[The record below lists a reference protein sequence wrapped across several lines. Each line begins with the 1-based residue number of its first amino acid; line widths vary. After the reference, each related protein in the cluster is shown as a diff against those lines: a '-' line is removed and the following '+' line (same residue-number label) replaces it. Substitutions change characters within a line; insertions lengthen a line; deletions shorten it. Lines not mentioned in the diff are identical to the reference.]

1 MKNYFTYRSTVFMS
15 CLLMLFTVGAQ
26 QPRDVNTTLTQKV
39 EADKRIDDYLKLVK
53 LGYSEQEIF
62 EDLGNANFLMENYET
77 AAFWYQKLIDL
88 SDDHHISPSYYERYE
103 FAMAKAKNASAPTMD
118 LQKDWVS
125 LIKKDYQVKKEN
137 QRRYA
142 SNSPVS
148 KYREIDF
155 AAIHQSQSLDE
166 LKQLVVASERE
177 ELVAARTAAKYS
189 DAYNPP
195 IAVTADGRTAYF
207 SKAVYIKPLTGI
219 FSKKQKMYKIYKADR
234 INGQWTNI
242 QEVAVCPK
250 YASAVHPTISE
261 DGRRLFF
268 ASDMPG
274 SYGEYD
280 IYVAELQS
288 NGQFGTAQNLGSKVN
303 SVKDDLYPNLVNGTL
318 LFFASNGRA
327 GYGGLDLYAVQIAN
341 NRLTLATNLGSPI
354 NSKEDDFSIAL
365 MTDRGMGYVMSN
377 RGKGKEDIRQLV
389 FSYNGSEEHALLK
402 EADKEYLNLVNNAL
416 STGYTNTLFQD

>member
-1 MKNYFTYRSTVFMS
+1 M
-15 CLLMLFTVGAQ
+15 LLSVGAQ
-26 QPRDVNTTLTQKV
+26 QPGDVNTTLTQRQ
-39 EADKRIDDYLKLVK
+39 EADKRIDDYLRLIK

-62 EDLGNANFLMENYET
+62 EDLGNANFLMEKYET

-88 SDDHHISPSYYERYE
+88 SDDNSISSSYYERYE
-103 FAMAKAKNASAPTMD
+103 FAMAKASKATANLSNSE
-118 LQKDWVS
+118 KDWMS
-125 LIKKDYQVKKEN
+125 AIKRDYQVKKEN

-142 SNSPVS
+142 SNSPVG

-177 ELVAARTAAKYS
+177 ELDAARTAPKYS
-189 DAYNPP
+189 DAYDPP
-195 IAVTADGRTAYF
+195 IAVTADGKTAYF

-219 FSKKQKMYKIYKADR
+219 FSKKQKMYKIYKANR
-234 INGQWTNI
+234 VNGQWTNVS
-242 QEVAVCPK
+242 EVAVCPK

-261 DGRRLFF
+261 DGQRLFF

-274 SYGEYD
+274 SYGNYD

-288 NGQFGTAQNLGSKVN
+288 NGQFGTARNLGRKVN
-303 SVKDDLYPNLVNGTL
+303 SDKDDLYPNIVNGTL

-327 GYGGLDLYAVQIAN
+327 GYGGLDLYAVQVAKN
-341 NRLTLATNLGSPI
+341 DLGLAINLGSPI
-354 NSKEDDFSIAL
+354 NSQEDDFSIAL
-365 MTDRGMGYVMSN
+365 MTDRGMGFVMSN
-377 RGKGKEDIRQLV
+377 RGQAQEDIQQLV
-389 FSYNGSEEHALLK
+389 FSYNGNENTLL
-402 EADKEYLNLVNNAL
+402 DKSDYDYLNVVNNSM

>member
-1 MKNYFTYRSTVFMS
+1 MS
-15 CLLMLFTVGAQ
+15 CLLMLLSVGAQ

-88 SDDHHISPSYYERYE
+88 SDDHSISPSYYERYD
-103 FAMAKAKNASAPTMD
+103 FAMAKAQNASAPTME
-118 LQKDWVS
+118 LKRDWMS
-125 LIKKDYQVKKEN
+125 AIKKDYQVKKEN

-155 AAIHQSQSLDE
+155 AAINQSQSLDE
-166 LKQLVVASERE
+166 LKQLVIASERE
-177 ELVAARTAAKYS
+177 ELAAARTAAKYS

-207 SKAVYIKPLTGI
+207 SKAVYIKPLYGV

-242 QEVAVCPK
+242 NEVAVCPK

-261 DGRRLFF
+261 DGKRLFF

-274 SYGEYD
+274 SYGSYD

-288 NGQFGTAQNLGSKVN
+288 NGQFSTARNLGSKVN

-318 LFFASNGRA
+318 LFFASNGRD
-327 GYGGLDLYAVQIAN
+327 GYGGLDLYAVQIAKN
-341 NRLTLATNLGSPI
+341 NLTLATNLGSPI
-354 NSKEDDFSIAL
+354 NSEEDDFSIAL
-365 MTDRGMGYVMSN
+365 MTDRSMGYVMSN
-377 RGKGKEDIRQLV
+377 RGEAKEDIRQLV
-389 FSYNGSEEHALLK
+389 FSYSGSDEHALLK
-402 EADKEYLNLVNNAL
+402 EADKEYLNLVNNNM

>member
-1 MKNYFTYRSTVFMS
+1 MS
-15 CLLMLFTVGAQ
+15 CLLMLLTVGAQ

-62 EDLGNANFLMENYET
+62 EDLGNANFLMENFET

-88 SDDHHISPSYYERYE
+88 SDDHNISPSYYERYE
-103 FAMAKAKNASAPTMD
+103 FAMAKAKNSSAPTMEVSR
-118 LQKDWVS
+118 DWVS
-125 LIKKDYQVKKEN
+125 AIKKDYQIKKEN

-142 SNSPVS
+142 SASPVS

-155 AAIHQSQSLDE
+155 AAINQSQSLDE
-166 LKQLVVASERE
+166 LKQLVMASERE
-177 ELVAARTAAKYS
+177 ELVAARAATKYS

-207 SKAVYIKPLTGI
+207 SKAVYIKPLYGV
-219 FSKKQKMYKIYKADR
+219 FSKKQKMYKIHRADR

-242 QEVAVCPK
+242 QEVAICPK
-250 YASAVHPTISE
+250 YASSVHPTISE
-261 DGRRLFF
+261 DGKRLFF

-274 SYGEYD
+274 SYGNYD

-288 NGQFGTAQNLGSKVN
+288 NGQFSSAQNLGSKVN

-318 LFFASNGRA
+318 LFFASNGRD
-327 GYGGLDLYAVQIAN
+327 GYGGLDLYAVQIAKN
-341 NRLTLATNLGSPI
+341 NLTLATNLGSPI

-377 RGKGKEDIRQLV
+377 RGKAKKEIRQLV
-389 FSYNGSEEHALLK
+389 FSYSGSDEHALLQ
-402 EADKEYLNLVNNAL
+402 EADKEYLNLVNNSF
-416 STGYTNTLFQD
+416 STSYTNTLFQD

>member
-1 MKNYFTYRSTVFMS
+1 MT
-15 CLLMLFTVGAQ
+15 CLLMLLTVGAQ
-26 QPRDVNTTLTQKV
+26 QPRDVNTTLTKKV

-88 SDDHHISPSYYERYE
+88 SDDHRISPSYYERYE
-103 FAMAKAKNASAPTMD
+103 YAMAKANNAMPKTTVAR
-118 LQKDWVS
+118 KDWVS
-125 LIKKDYQVKKEN
+125 VIKKDYQVKKET
-137 QRRYA
+137 QQRYA

-155 AAIHQSQSLDE
+155 AAINQSQSLDE

-177 ELVAARTAAKYS
+177 ALGTARAEAAYS
-189 DAYNPP
+189 DAFDPP
-195 IAVTADGRTAYF
+195 IAVTADGKTAYF

-219 FSKKQKMYKIYKADR
+219 FSKKQKMYKIFKADR
-234 INGQWTNI
+234 RNGQWTNI
-242 QEVAVCPK
+242 NEVAICPK

-261 DGRRLFF
+261 DGKRLFF

-274 SYGEYD
+274 SYGAYD

-288 NGQFGTAQNLGSKVN
+288 DGHFGIAQNLGSKVN
-303 SVKDDLYPNLVNGTL
+303 SAKDDLYPNIVNGTL

-327 GYGGLDLYAVQIAN
+327 GYGGLDLYAAQIAKN
-341 NRLTLATNLGSPI
+341 QLGVAINLGSPI
-354 NSKEDDFSIAL
+354 NSEQDDFSIAL

-377 RGKGKEDIRQLV
+377 RGKKKEDVRQLV
-389 FSYNGSEEHALLK
+389 FSYNGAEEQALL
-402 EADKEYLNLVNNAL
+402 EQADQEYLNLVNNSL

>member
-1 MKNYFTYRSTVFMS
+1 MKNYFTYRSTVFMT
-15 CLLMLFTVGAQ
+15 CLLMLLTVGAQ
-26 QPRDVNTTLTQKV
+26 QARDVNTTLTQRQ

-88 SDDHHISPSYYERYE
+88 SDDHRISPSYYERYE
-103 FAMAKAKNASAPTMD
+103 FAMAKAGGKNTATPQTE
-118 LQKDWVS
+118 KDWVS
-125 LIKKDYQVKKEN
+125 VIKKDYQIKKEN

-142 SNSPVS
+142 SNSPVG

-166 LKQLVVASERE
+166 LRQLVVASERE
-177 ELVAARTAAKYS
+177 ELGPARTAPKYS

-207 SKAVYIKPLTGI
+207 SKAVYIKPLYGI
-219 FSKKQKMYKIYKADR
+219 FSKKQKMYKIYRADR

-242 QEVAVCPK
+242 NEVAVCPK

-274 SYGEYD
+274 SYGSYD

-303 SVKDDLYPNLVNGTL
+303 SPKDDLYPNLVNGTL
-318 LFFASNGRA
+318 LFFASNGRE
-327 GYGGLDLYAVQIAN
+327 GHGGLDLYAAQVAQN
-341 NRLTLATNLGSPI
+341 QLSLAINLGSPI
-354 NSKEDDFSIAL
+354 NSEEDDFSIAL

-377 RGKGKEDIRQLV
+377 RGEKENVRQLV
-389 FSYNGSEEHALLK
+389 FSYNGAEEQALLEK
-402 EADKEYLNLVNNAL
+402 ADQEYLNLVNNTL

>member
-1 MKNYFTYRSTVFMS
+1 MT
-15 CLLMLFTVGAQ
+15 CLLMFLTLGAQ

-39 EADKRIDDYLKLVK
+39 EADKRIDDYLKLVR

-88 SDDHHISPSYYERYE
+88 SDDHNISPSYYERYE
-103 FAMAKAKNASAPTMD
+103 FAMAKAQNASAPTMEVSR
-118 LQKDWVS
+118 DWVS
-125 LIKKDYQVKKEN
+125 AIKKDYQIKKEN

-142 SNSPVS
+142 STSPVS

-155 AAIHQSQSLDE
+155 AAINQSQSLDE
-166 LKQLVVASERE
+166 LKQLVMASERE
-177 ELVAARTAAKYS
+177 ELAAARTAAKYS

-207 SKAVYIKPLTGI
+207 SKAVYIKPLYGV
-219 FSKKQKMYKIYKADR
+219 FSKKQKMYKIYRADR

-242 QEVAVCPK
+242 NEVAICPK

-261 DGRRLFF
+261 DGKRLFF

-288 NGQFGTAQNLGSKVN
+288 NGQFSEARNLGSKVN

-318 LFFASNGRA
+318 LFFASNGRD
-327 GYGGLDLYAVQIAN
+327 GYGGLDLYAVQIAKN
-341 NRLTLATNLGSPI
+341 NLTLATNLGSPI
-354 NSKEDDFSIAL
+354 NSDKDDFSIAL

-377 RGKGKEDIRQLV
+377 RGKAKKQDIRQLV
-389 FSYNGSEEHALLK
+389 FSYNGSDEHALLQ
-402 EADKEYLNLVNNAL
+402 EADKEYLNLVNNNF
-416 STGYTNTLFQD
+416 STSYTNTLFQD

>member
-1 MKNYFTYRSTVFMS
+1 MT
-15 CLLMLFTVGAQ
+15 CLLMLLSVGAQ
-26 QPRDVNTTLTQKV
+26 QPGDYNTTLNQRQ
-39 EADKRIDDYLKLVK
+39 EADKRIDDYLRLVK

-88 SDDHHISPSYYERYE
+88 SDDSQISSSYYERYE
-103 FAMAKAKNASAPTMD
+103 FAMAKANKASTHITSTK
-118 LQKDWVS
+118 KDWMAV
-125 LIKKDYQVKKEN
+125 IKKDYQVKKEN

-142 SNSPVS
+142 SNSPVG

-166 LKQLVVASERE
+166 LKQLVIASERE
-177 ELVAARTAAKYS
+177 ELDAARTASKYS
-189 DAYNPP
+189 DAYDPP

-219 FSKKQKMYKIYKADR
+219 FSKKQKMYKIYKANR
-234 INGQWTNI
+234 VNGQWTNVS
-242 QEVAVCPK
+242 EVAVCPK
-250 YASAVHPTISE
+250 YASAVHPTISQ
-261 DGRRLFF
+261 DGKRLFF

-280 IYVAELQS
+280 IYVAELQN
-288 NGQFGTAQNLGSKVN
+288 NGQFGTARNLGRKVN
-303 SVKDDLYPNLVNGTL
+303 SDKDDLYPNIVNGTL

-327 GYGGLDLYAVQIAN
+327 GYGGLDLYAVQVAKN
-341 NRLTLATNLGSPI
+341 DLGLAINLGSPI
-354 NSKEDDFSIAL
+354 NSQEDDFSIAL

-377 RGKGKEDIRQLV
+377 RGQSQEDIQQLV
-389 FSYNGSEEHALLK
+389 FSYSGNENTLL
-402 EADKEYLNLVNNAL
+402 DKSDYDYLNVVNNSM

>member
-1 MKNYFTYRSTVFMS
+1 MT
-15 CLLMLFTVGAQ
+15 CLLMLLTVGAQ
-26 QPRDVNTTLTQKV
+26 QPRDVNTTLTKKV

-62 EDLGNANFLMENYET
+62 EDLGNANFLMENFET

-88 SDDHHISPSYYERYE
+88 SDDHMISPSYYERYE
-103 FAMAKAKNASAPTMD
+103 YAMAKANNAMPKTTAVK
-118 LQKDWVS
+118 KDWVS
-125 LIKKDYQVKKEN
+125 VIKKDYQVKKET

-166 LKQLVVASERE
+166 LKQLVMASERE
-177 ELVAARTAAKYS
+177 ALGTARAEAAYS
-189 DAYNPP
+189 DAFDPP
-195 IAVTADGRTAYF
+195 IAVTADGKTAYF

-219 FSKKQKMYKIYKADR
+219 FSKKQKMYKIFKADR
-234 INGQWTNI
+234 RNGQWTNI
-242 QEVAVCPK
+242 NEVAVCPK
-250 YASAVHPTISE
+250 YASAVHPAISE

-274 SYGEYD
+274 SYGSYD
-280 IYVAELQS
+280 IYVAELQTD
-288 NGQFGTAQNLGSKVN
+288 GQFGIAQNLGSKVN

-318 LFFASNGRA
+318 LFFASNGRD
-327 GYGGLDLYAVQIAN
+327 GYGGLDLYAAQIAKN
-341 NRLTLATNLGSPI
+341 QLGVAINLGSPI
-354 NSKEDDFSIAL
+354 NSEQDDFSIAL

-377 RGKGKEDIRQLV
+377 RGKNKDDVRQLV
-389 FSYNGSEEHALLK
+389 FSYSGAEEQALL
-402 EADKEYLNLVNNAL
+402 EQADQEYLNLVNNSL

>member
-1 MKNYFTYRSTVFMS
+1 MLLTVS
-15 CLLMLFTVGAQ
+15 AQ
-26 QPRDVNTTLTQKV
+26 QPREVNTTLTQKV

-88 SDDHHISPSYYERYE
+88 SDDHSISPSYYERYE
-103 FAMAKAKNASAPTMD
+103 FAMAKAQNASAPTME
-118 LQKDWVS
+118 LKRDWVS
-125 LIKKDYQVKKEN
+125 AIKKDYQIKKEN

-142 SNSPVS
+142 SASPVS

-155 AAIHQSQSLDE
+155 AAINQSQSLDE

-177 ELVAARTAAKYS
+177 ELAAARAAAKYS

-207 SKAVYIKPLTGI
+207 SKAVYIKPLYGV

-242 QEVAVCPK
+242 SEVAVCPK

-261 DGRRLFF
+261 DGKRLFF

-288 NGQFGTAQNLGSKVN
+288 NGQFSSARNLGSKVN

-318 LFFASNGRA
+318 LFFASNGRD
-327 GYGGLDLYAVQIAN
+327 GYGGLDLYAVQIAKN
-341 NRLTLATNLGSPI
+341 NLTLATNLGSPI
-354 NSKEDDFSIAL
+354 NSEEDDFSIAL
-365 MTDRGMGYVMSN
+365 MTDRSMGYVMSN
-377 RGKGKEDIRQLV
+377 RGKAKEDIRQLV
-389 FSYNGSEEHALLK
+389 FSYSGSDEHALLK
-402 EADKEYLNLVNNAL
+402 EADKEYLNLVNNNM